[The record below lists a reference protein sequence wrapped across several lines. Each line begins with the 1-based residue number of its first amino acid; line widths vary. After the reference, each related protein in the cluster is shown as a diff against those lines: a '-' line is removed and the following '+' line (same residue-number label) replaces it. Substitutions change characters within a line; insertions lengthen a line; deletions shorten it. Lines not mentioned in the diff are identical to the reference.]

1 MPDQDGARSER
12 VRGIASTHLQKGHR
26 RLHLIILIALAE
38 HLGGDF
44 TQCGRRRP
52 ALRDGPSAPSF
63 SSLSATPTANV
74 ETRRFF
80 QNAIP
85 GSTGFEGNTGCGS
98 RNCGMWP
105 NFRFFSQRSLW
116 RAGQISL
123 MVEKH
128 GCYPPRFQHGCS
140 HPRKSSNRVDD
151 SDARGKVR
159 GACRVGAIRGNA
171 PRRGGRERWTRT
183 RHDRAK
189 EARYP
194 SIRHSFKAR
203 RR

>member
-1 MPDQDGARSER
+1 MCLIRDGARSER

-52 ALRDGPSAPSF
+52 ALRDGPSAPFLLKYLSHSHCQRGDKQIF
-63 SSLSATPTANV
+63 SKRDPFVPLVSKIAYRLWVSYLQFVAY
-74 ETRRFF
+74 
-80 QNAIP
+80 
-85 GSTGFEGNTGCGS
+85 
-98 RNCGMWP
+98 
-105 NFRFFSQRSLW
+105 FRFFRSSVW

-123 MVEKH
+123 IGEKH
-128 GCYPPRFQHGCS
+128 GCYPLRNNTAAPIRE
-140 HPRKSSNRVDD
+140 NRDD

-171 PRRGGRERWTRT
+171 PRRGGRER
-183 RHDRAK
+183 
-189 EARYP
+189 
-194 SIRHSFKAR
+194 
-203 RR
+203 

>member
-1 MPDQDGARSER
+1 MCLIRDGARSER

-26 RLHLIILIALAE
+26 RLHLIILVALAE

-52 ALRDGPSAPSF
+52 ALRDRPA
-63 SSLSATPTANV
+63 SLSATPTANV
-74 ETRRFF
+74 ETRFF
-80 QNAIP
+80 QNAILV
-85 GSTGFEGNTGCGS
+85 SKIS
-98 RNCGMWP
+98 YRLWVSLLQYVAY
-105 NFRFFSQRSLW
+105 FRFFRSSVW

-123 MVEKH
+123 IGEKH
-128 GCYPPRFQHGCS
+128 VCYPLRNNTAAPIRE
-140 HPRKSSNRVDD
+140 NRDD

-183 RHDRAK
+183 RHDRAE
-189 EARYP
+189 EARNP